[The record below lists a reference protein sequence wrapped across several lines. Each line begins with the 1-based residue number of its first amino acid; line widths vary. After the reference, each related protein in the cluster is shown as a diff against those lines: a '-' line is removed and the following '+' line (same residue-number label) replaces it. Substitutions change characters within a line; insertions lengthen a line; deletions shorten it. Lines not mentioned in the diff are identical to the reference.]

1 MLPSAGWYFR
11 IMQASA
17 APQAIIKALIEGKPP
32 ARRLFVPLIFR
43 LAAYLE
49 QLPLPTFLV
58 NPTKIAN
65 SLVALHRRLQTDG
78 ITCYFDELL
87 LVEALGCRLRWQADT
102 ATYEQPT
109 PSAGRAM
116 LRLPPEEITQRGRVP
131 LMLEVVRR
139 VQGTV
144 GSGPALLIGLP
155 APLRS
160 AEQLFGPA
168 ITTALAAA
176 EDEALESFEALVAIT
191 LALARACCLAGAR
204 LLYFEE
210 VAVPAGFRSEW
221 EAALEALWKTVR
233 FHGALPLLAVPHP
246 LPLTTLADGPL
257 LSLRP
262 DSLEQAPPPASVFAL
277 ALPPPGAMP
286 AAAARWCQAPG
297 CVLVTTDGELPY
309 EAGIQGL
316 EQQVNRMRSLLAP

>member
-1 MLPSAGWYFR
+1 
-11 IMQASA
+11 MQASA
-17 APQAIIKALIEGKPP
+17 APQSIIKALIQGRPP

-49 QLPLPTFLV
+49 QLPLSTFLV

-78 ITCYFDELL
+78 ITCYFDPLL

-102 ATYEQPT
+102 ATYERPT
-109 PSAGRAM
+109 RSVGNA
-116 LRLPPEEITQRGRVP
+116 LLHLPPEEITQRGRVP
-131 LMLEVVRR
+131 VALEVVRR

-144 GSGPALLIGLP
+144 GAGPVLLIGLP

-160 AEQLFGPA
+160 AQQIFGPEIIA
-168 ITTALAAA
+168 ALAAA

-191 LALARACCLAGAR
+191 LALARACCLAGAH
-204 LLYFEE
+204 LLYFDE
-210 VAVPAGFRSEW
+210 VAVPANFLGAW

-233 FHGALPLLAVPHP
+233 FHGALPLLSVPQP
-246 LPLTTLADGPL
+246 LPLTSRADEAPL

-262 DSLEQAPPPASVFAL
+262 DFLEQAPPPASVFAL
-277 ALPPPGAMP
+277 ALPPSGAMP
-286 AAAARWCQAPG
+286 AAASRWCQALG
-297 CVLVTTDGELPY
+297 CVLVTTDGEMPY

-316 EQQVNRMRSLLAP
+316 EQQVNRMRALLAS